1 MKLVVVAVVFLLG
14 VGTLL
19 FISVLEGSIAVHQVH
34 AIASGEITE
43 ECRVEGGKIASIE
56 SRADPVKFTVTP
68 EKDPGVTLLVVS
80 DRFPP
85 DNFREDIP
93 VSIRGRY
100 DRSRGAFVAT
110 EITTACPSKYDGK
123 KEGAKSEGG
132 AYGEPSAAPVT
143 VPPTPAQTN

>member
-1 MKLVVVAVVFLLG
+1 MKLFLVAVVFLLG

-19 FISVLEGSIAVHQVH
+19 FISVLEGSVAIHQVQEV
-34 AIASGEITE
+34 ASGEFIG

-56 SRADPVKFTVTP
+56 SRANPVKFTVTP
-68 EKDPGVTLLVVS
+68 EKVPGILLTVVS

-100 DRSRGAFVAT
+100 DRSRSAFVAT

-123 KEGAKSEGG
+123 KEGEGNSG
-132 AYGEPSAAPVT
+132 NMATSLM
-143 VPPTPAQTN
+143 